1 MVVIP
6 FFLPICGE
14 QVFAVGEDG
23 GLLRHGHPV
32 VKVEPVRFELIYV
45 HHRLRDRINVEL
57 FGGEGQD
64 MPALR
69 IPHEHIVRLIQN
81 VGSVPVG
88 AVLFEVDVLIHVGVH
103 RLHVVFGVPL
113 VEGIQ
118 NFLKMP
124 RLHRHL
130 IVEDTDDGILFD
142 VAFKLCHE
150 FFIGERAAARAFP
163 ARRKRCGGERCGKA
177 QCKYFSAFHTVSSRS
192 RMR

>member
-1 MVVIP
+1 
-6 FFLPICGE
+6 
-14 QVFAVGEDG
+14 
-23 GLLRHGHPV
+23 
-32 VKVEPVRFELIYV
+32 
-45 HHRLRDRINVEL
+45 
-57 FGGEGQD
+57 

-69 IPHEHIVRLIQN
+69 IPHEHIVGLIQN

-163 ARRKRCGGERCGKA
+163 AGCKRCGGECRGKA